1 RPPYAVAMSR
11 RKLGIAQV
19 KQWLV
24 DIMRVP
30 DQELGWLIP
39 ATVMGIRL
47 IRKKKIT
54 RLITTAPPFTSQLV
68 GLALKRLTGVH
79 WVADFR
85 DPWSVTVKYTSP
97 GNRITDAVES
107 RLIRSVMKFAD
118 VVLSVTPPMTEQL
131 KKEHPDLDPDKF
143 VTLTNGFDPRDF
155 VDLNKSRETSGPV
168 LFSYIGEFA
177 YGRTPEPFLHALRS
191 LIDSGKLKRGD
202 VQVKFIGMVEFAEG
216 RSVPKM
222 VENLGLEGIVTIEP
236 LIPRREALQ
245 RALESHVLLVLTEQ
259 HPFALTF
266 KLFDAL
272 AVGAIILNIG
282 SKGAV
287 ADVLA
292 KT

>member
-1 RPPYAVAMSR
+1 
-11 RKLGIAQV
+11 
-19 KQWLV
+19 
-24 DIMRVP
+24 
-30 DQELGWLIP
+30 
-39 ATVMGIRL
+39 
-47 IRKKKIT
+47 
-54 RLITTAPPFTSQLV
+54 
-68 GLALKRLTGVH
+68 
-79 WVADFR
+79 
-85 DPWSVTVKYTSP
+85 
-97 GNRITDAVES
+97 
-107 RLIRSVMKFAD
+107 MKFAD

-155 VDLNKSRETSGPV
+155 VGLNKLRATSGPV

-177 YGRTPEPFLHALRS
+177 YGRTPEPFLYALRS
-191 LIDSGKLKRGD
+191 LFDSGELKRGD

-222 VENLGLEGIVTIEP
+222 VQNLGLEGIVTMEP
-236 LIPRREALQ
+236 FIPRREALQ

-259 HPFALTF
+259 HPFVLTF

-272 AVGAIILNIG
+272 AAGAIILNIG

-292 KT
+292 KTKRGVAANHTSLAEIQNGILECVRRSRAEETQRIPEPWADAKIQDYNFQNLTGSLAQLLEGPGPIKMRDVEEQGVR